1 MICEFFVYAEFWM
14 VNVDIYLCSMII
26 LLLDVLFIL
35 VWTTVFI
42 YHSSNH
48 YFFGVLERLGV
59 YV

>member
-35 VWTTVFI
+35 V
-42 YHSSNH
+42 
-48 YFFGVLERLGV
+48 
-59 YV
+59 